1 MLGGGSNFKNLA
13 PSGSHRLLGT
23 IVTCYHGLFNHSH
36 LGILLGLL
44 LLLRTEG
51 LNDVSMVEVFFM
63 LVYLSGSD
71 ILSHLG
77 RVRNLLAIIADIY
90 F

>member
-13 PSGSHRLLGT
+13 PSGSIRLLGT

-36 LGILLGLL
+36 LGILLSL

-51 LNDVSMVEVFFM
+51 LNDVSMVEVFFI
-63 LVYLSGSD
+63 LV
-71 ILSHLG
+71 
-77 RVRNLLAIIADIY
+77 
-90 F
+90 